1 MADRAKDP
9 DLTTVDML
17 RSRMRFDIVGEMRE
31 NFFRD
36 KSSLQLYVKDIKF
49 D

>member
-1 MADRAKDP
+1 
-9 DLTTVDML
+9 ML
-17 RSRMRFDIVGEMRE
+17 RGKMRFDLVVEMRE

>member
-1 MADRAKDP
+1 VVE
-9 DLTTVDML
+9 L
-17 RSRMRFDIVGEMRE
+17 RE